1 MKRKKLYE
9 VEINRYFKNVSTFW
23 SYAVKMCEKHGVNLT
38 DWIENLEYFCE
49 PLQNSDFRDDH
60 KDWDEPLTE
69 VCRIKPYDYQV
80 FLQNNYNFIM
90 EFDFWDENSGHG
102 YLYIVE
108 YER

>member
-23 SYAVKMCEKHGVNLT
+23 SYAVKMCEK
-38 DWIENLEYFCE
+38 
-49 PLQNSDFRDDH
+49 DDH